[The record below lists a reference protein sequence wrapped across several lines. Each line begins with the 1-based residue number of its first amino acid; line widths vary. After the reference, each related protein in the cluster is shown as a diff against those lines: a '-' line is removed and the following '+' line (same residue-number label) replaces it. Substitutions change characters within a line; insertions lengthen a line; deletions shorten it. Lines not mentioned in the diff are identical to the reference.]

1 MCKKI
6 RGKFFV
12 APLVGLVTT
21 LLSAGNSAQALTP
34 VTTCGQTLSVSGEY
48 LLTRNLVC
56 PDTGVDFNGVT
67 ITASNVVFHLAGRSI
82 SSTVCDLTRNIS
94 GIFVTGGLSGVR
106 VDGGTVRGFNDGIV
120 LSSSNSR
127 VVGMTV
133 TKACAFGILGGG
145 ENNWIEE
152 NVVTASGDGVALSPA
167 KLTHVTAN
175 HLSGNVRAGVALS
188 DFADANFIE
197 QNILNNN
204 GDYGIAVFNGNNTII
219 RNNAANRNRIGIAL
233 LSTATRD
240 GATILP
246 HRVLDNTAHGN
257 SATGIWITGDGAPG
271 IVRRN
276 SVFGSGSTD
285 MQDDTLGC
293 VGNTWSG
300 NTFRIDVVA
309 GVSNG
314 GPAVPCL
321 R

>member
-6 RGKFFV
+6 RKDFLV
-12 APLVGLVTT
+12 ALLVGLMAT
-21 LLSAGNSAQALTP
+21 LLSAVNPAQALTP
-34 VTTCGQTLSVSGEY
+34 VTTCGQTLSVPGEY

-82 SSTVCDLTRNIS
+82 SSTVCDLNRNLS

-106 VDGGTVRGFNDGIV
+106 IDGGTVRGFNDGIA

-133 TKACAFGILGGG
+133 TKACAFGILGQG

-167 KLTHVTAN
+167 KLTRVTAN

-188 DFADANFIE
+188 DFADSNFIE
-197 QNILNNN
+197 RNILNNN
-204 GDYGIAVFNGNNTII
+204 GDYGIAVFNGNNIVI
-219 RNNAANRNRIGIAL
+219 RNNAANKNRIGIAL

-240 GATILP
+240 GATVLP
-246 HRVLDNTAHGN
+246 HGVLDNTVHGN
-257 SATGIWITGDGAPG
+257 SETGIWITADGAPG

-276 SVFGSGSTD
+276 SVFGSGTSD
-285 MQDDTLGC
+285 MQDDSLGC
-293 VGNTWSG
+293 AGNTWG
-300 NTFRIDVVA
+300 NNTFRTDVVA
-309 GVSNG
+309 GVPNG